1 MSDTVLVLGAT
12 GKTGRRLVPLLT
24 ATGAD
29 VRSASRHPGGSGVHF
44 DWDRP
49 ETHGPAL
56 AGADAA
62 FVVMPELIEDPSP
75 VTGPFLDLAR
85 EAGVRRVVLLSALG
99 VELSQEQGLLT
110 GFGKV
115 ERQLMASGL
124 DWTILRPSGFDQNF
138 SEGFMLPGIMDHDV
152 IAAPT
157 GDGAAPLVDA
167 ADIAAVAAVAL
178 TEDGHAKAEYAIT
191 GPEAITHAEVAE
203 MVSHAAGRPI
213 TYQDIPR
220 QTLLDAMVGHG
231 MPADYAEM
239 VVRSLDAIRN
249 GDAATVSDDVERVT
263 GRAATPFADFAR
275 RAADAWRTPWRTP

>member
-1 MSDTVLVLGAT
+1 MVDTILVLGGT

-49 ETHGPAL
+49 ETHVPAM

-62 FVVMPELIEDPSP
+62 FVVMPELVENPSA
-75 VTGPFLDLAR
+75 VTGPFFDLAR
-85 EAGVRRVVLLSALG
+85 VAGVRRVVLLSALG
-99 VELSQEQGLLT
+99 VEFRQDQGLLT
-110 GFGKV
+110 GFGEV

-138 SEGFMLPGIMDHDV
+138 SEGFMLPGILEQNV
-152 IAAPT
+152 VAAPT
-157 GDGAAPLVDA
+157 GKGAAPLVDA
-167 ADIAAVAAVAL
+167 TDIAAVAAVAL

-203 MVSHAAGRPI
+203 MVSQAAGRPI

-220 QTLLDAMVGHG
+220 ETLLDAMVGDG
-231 MPADYAEM
+231 MPVDYAEM

-263 GRAATPFADFAR
+263 GRQPTPFADFAR
-275 RAADAWRTPWRTP
+275 RAADVWRTQ